1 MSCFPRIHRAVRTSL
16 TVAATIFLSILFSLS
31 APMPAQSTA
40 TATIRGTVTDSSGA
54 IIPGAQITVTNQD
67 TGVVVFQGKTNSDGT
82 YVLPQVQTG
91 TYSVTAEAPGLKK
104 TTVRDLIASIA
115 QTATAD
121 LKMDPGEVEQEV
133 VVNSRGPELQTGTSE
148 VSMLIAPSD
157 VENLPLQNRDVQN
170 LLTLIPGVAHGGS
183 ATNLNAAQISIN
195 GSRTLNTEILLNG
208 VSIIIAATGALE
220 RLPSPDGINEFRVL
234 TTNAPAEYGRT
245 SGAILSADVRSGT
258 STYHGTVYS
267 LVRNEAMNANT
278 YFNNLKGVKKPKD
291 RYFQFGGSIGG
302 PVRIP
307 KLWRPNGT
315 FFFFNYDQ
323 TLNRQPTTSNFTVPS
338 AEYRAGNFSAS
349 STPVVD
355 PVTKVPYPGN
365 VITSPLDPAAVAVMV
380 RMPLPNTTGTYDPAN
395 ARYTGNYQQVDIRDI
410 KTLRT
415 VGRLDSQA
423 GTKGQFN
430 TAVYRTTMQTPQ
442 VINFH
447 DALLND
453 SYDCNCLD
461 AWVASASYTHTFTP
475 TLIANVNFGY
485 FRDVAIRNAT
495 AVSPDI
501 STLFHIASLPANQM
515 PYLTNG
521 FTAVGTAGNSTQ
533 HNITNTFTPYAS
545 VTKVLGPHSIK
556 VGFSLRKN
564 QFNTFNP
571 AGTPNGTLTFDGS
584 ITSAT
589 ASTGS
594 AVNELADFLLG
605 TPKTGSYQIPQPTTG
620 RRNFNLGVYAQDD
633 YRVHPKLTLNLG
645 VRWEYESPQTIA
657 NDLYTRF
664 DPRTGAFLVAN
675 RNGVSRSLNV
685 TTPKLDFS
693 PRVGLA
699 YAPNDKTVIRAA
711 FGTFYG
717 LIFANLGGQ
726 IGYPGYDVTTSYN
739 NQGTGVPQPFRL
751 SQGFP
756 LTGTRDLNHPEA
768 FLAGASPSSPAQIVG
783 FEYDKLSPLSLVQQ
797 WNAGIQQSMPLGLT
811 LEVNYV
817 GNHGLHLPYAVPVNV
832 VDPAQAA
839 AVGLANNV
847 TATQNAKPFPTLST
861 WTTVQNVGNST
872 YHSLQT
878 TVKRQFHS
886 RLAILANY
894 TWAKAIDDGSTIF
907 NYSAPGGTA
916 NAQYVADPYQRR
928 HDRGPSNFDVRHTVN
943 IALQYTTGGNK
954 WTRGF
959 RISPI
964 FVGHTG
970 LPVNITQTTE
980 FPNAS
985 NQRPNGISNLVP
997 LDHPYVDGTVVRYFK
1012 PVTTANFPLT
1022 PSGPV
1027 FFSVGG
1033 TRTMFVPPGFGNI
1046 GRDSMRAPGE
1056 VELDLSVSRTIPIYR
1071 RLSLQLRADAFNVL
1085 NHTNLGAPNG
1095 ALTVANVGTS
1105 SAPVAGF
1112 NNSSFGTITS
1122 AQPPRIMQ
1130 LVGRIR
1136 F

>member
-1 MSCFPRIHRAVRTSL
+1 MSCLPHVRSSARML
-16 TVAATIFLSILFSLS
+16 CAVAATILFICLFSLPTPI
-31 APMPAQSTA
+31 AAQSTA

-54 IIPGAQITVTNQD
+54 IIPGAQLTVMNQN
-67 TGVVVFQGKTNSDGT
+67 TGVVVFQGKANSDGT

-115 QTATAD
+115 QTVTAD
-121 LKMDPGEVEQEV
+121 VKMELGEVQQEV
-133 VVNSRGPELQTGTSE
+133 VVNSRGNELQSGTSE
-148 VSMLIAPSD
+148 ISTLIAPSD
-157 VENLPLQNRDVQN
+157 VENLPLQERNVAN

-183 ATNLNAAQISIN
+183 ATNLNTNQLSIN

-208 VSIIIAATGALE
+208 VSIIIAATGGLE

-245 SGAILSADVRSGT
+245 SGAVLSADIRSGT
-258 STYHGTVYS
+258 NKYHGTVYS
-267 LVRNEAMNANT
+267 LVRNEAMNANS

-291 RYFQFGGSIGG
+291 RYYQFGGSIGG

-307 KLWRPNGT
+307 KLWNGDRT
-315 FFFFNYDQ
+315 FFFFNYDR
-323 TLNRQPTTSNFTVPS
+323 TLNRQPKTSNFTVPT
-338 AEYRAGNFSAS
+338 AEYRAGNFSAAT
-349 STPVVD
+349 TPVVD

-365 VITSPLDPAAVAVMV
+365 IITSPLDPAAVAILS
-380 RMPLPNTTGTYDPAN
+380 RMPLPNAPGTFDAAN
-395 ARYTGNYQQVDIRDI
+395 NRYINNYVQVDVNDI

-415 VGRLDSQA
+415 VGRLDSQV
-423 GTKGQFN
+423 GTKGQLSVS
-430 TAVYRTTMQTPQ
+430 AYRTTMQTPQ

-447 DALLND
+447 DPLLND

-475 TLIANVNFGY
+475 TLVANINFGY
-485 FRDVAIRNAT
+485 FRDVGIRNPT
-495 AVSPDI
+495 AVAPDI
-501 STLFHIASLPANQM
+501 NTTFNIASLPAQQM

-533 HNITNTFTPYAS
+533 HNITNTFTPYGS
-545 VTKVLGPHSIK
+545 ITKVIGSHSIK

-571 AGTPNGTLTFDGS
+571 AGTPNGALTFDGS

-594 AVNELADFLLG
+594 AVNELADFLVG

-620 RRNFNLGVYAQDD
+620 RRNFNLGIYAQDD
-633 YRVHPKLTLNLG
+633 YRIHPKLTLNLG

-657 NDLYTRF
+657 NNYYSRF

-675 RNGVSRSLNV
+675 QNGVSRSLNV

-693 PRVGLA
+693 PRIGLA
-699 YAPNDKTVIRAA
+699 YSPNQKTVIRAA

-739 NQGTGVPQPFRL
+739 NQGTGVPQPFKL

-756 LTGTRDLNHPEA
+756 LTGQRDLNNPGA
-768 FLAGASPSSPAQIVG
+768 FLAGASPSAPAQIVG

-811 LEVNYV
+811 FELNYV

-832 VDPAQAA
+832 VDPSQAA
-839 AVGLANNV
+839 AVGLANNI

-872 YHSLQT
+872 YHSLQA

-886 RLAILANY
+886 SLAILANY

-916 NAQYVADPYQRR
+916 NVQYVADPYLRR

-985 NQRPNGISNLVP
+985 NQRPNGNANMVR
-997 LDHPYVDGTVVRYFK
+997 LDHPYVDGTSVRYFK
-1012 PVTTANFPLT
+1012 PVTPTNFPLT

-1027 FFSVGG
+1027 FFSVAG
-1033 TRTMFVPPGFGNI
+1033 TRTMFVPPGFGSI
-1046 GRDSMRAPGE
+1046 GRDSARAPGE
-1056 VELDLSVSRTIPIYR
+1056 VNLDLSVSRTIPVYK

-1095 ALTVANVGTS
+1095 ALTVANVGS
-1105 SAPVAGF
+1105 STAPVAGF
-1112 NNSSFGTITS
+1112 NNTTFGTITS

-1130 LVGRIR
+1130 LVGRIS